1 MRLIKQNIERD
12 GSGTV
17 TLFPEDPEDMVGPS
31 TTSPE
36 FYVNAL
42 LHSGSRTISFVP
54 VISSEPQL
62 SAV

>member
-17 TLFPEDPEDMVGPS
+17 TLFPEDPEDMAGPL

-36 FYVNAL
+36 FYANAL
-42 LHSGSRTISFVP
+42 LPSGSRTILFVL
-54 VISSEPQL
+54 VISCEPQL